1 MLCCRGGG
9 SCVISGR
16 GVMLRNVTWGW
27 AVSD

>member
-16 GVMLRNVTWGW
+16 GVMLRNVTFGY